1 MKQLQV
7 LFYNKVILLTRISLS
22 NALIQSKA
30 NPNPKRIQSESKT
43 NLKRIPIQSN
53 PMQSKH
59 NFFQLVLAHARRNAL
74 RFPCQCVNVLS
85 IVYYS

>member
-1 MKQLQV
+1 MKHLQA
-7 LFYNKVILLTRISLS
+7 LYYNKVMLIIRISLS
-22 NALIQSKA
+22 NA
-30 NPNPKRIQSESKT
+30 RIQSNPIRNES
-43 NLKRIPIQSN
+43 NPIQSNPMKSN